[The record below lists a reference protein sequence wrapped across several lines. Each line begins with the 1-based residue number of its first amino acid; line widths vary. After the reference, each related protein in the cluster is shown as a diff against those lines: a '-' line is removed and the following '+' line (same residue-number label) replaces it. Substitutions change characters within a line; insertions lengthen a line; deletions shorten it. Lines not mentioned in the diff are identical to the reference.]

1 MSKPKI
7 VSFLPYPDD
16 YMMQF
21 VSKKV
26 DPSEFEL
33 HCCKAET
40 WEEAIPHVGDATI
53 ILHGP
58 VKPYLSREVL
68 EAAKSLK
75 LVQFGSIGYAQIDLD
90 AASKLKLPVA
100 NNHAFCATTVA
111 EYTIIAILALLR
123 RTFMAYRACKEGD
136 WNASQM
142 IAQTA
147 SLHELGDKTLGIL
160 GLGSI
165 GSRVARCA
173 KGFGCRMLYH
183 KRNRLSL
190 EEEEELGVEF
200 AEFDCLVEESDI
212 LTLHAPLNEDTKG
225 LISREVIARMKHGS
239 YLVNTA
245 RSGLVDE
252 EALLEALQDGRLAG
266 ACIDVPRPPEARQ
279 GFLDRFSGLDN
290 VIVTPHISALTI
302 EAMERSKDQ
311 LSENVRRV
319 LAGEAPLFI
328 VNSDKL

>member
-7 VSFLPYPDD
+7 VSFLPYPND
-16 YMMQF
+16 YMIQF
-21 VSKKV
+21 VSKEV

-68 EAAKSLK
+68 EAAKKLK

-90 AASKLKLPVA
+90 AASELKIPVA
-100 NNHAFCATTVA
+100 NNHAFCATAVA

-142 IAQTA
+142 IEQTA

-173 KGFGCRMLYH
+173 KGFGCRMLYY
-183 KRNRLSL
+183 KRNRLSM
-190 EEEEELGVEF
+190 EEEEELGVDF
-200 AEFDCLVEESDI
+200 AEFDRLVEESDI

-225 LISREVIARMKHGS
+225 LINREVIARMKHGS